1 MIEESGRV
9 VRVSDNQVWIE
20 TIKQS
25 ACASCSAQKGC
36 GQSLLAKIGD
46 GQRLEIQVDNPHHLA
61 VQIDDQVVLGVGE
74 RSFLT
79 ASLLVYLLPVLS
91 MFLFA
96 VIPQQLKLA
105 EPWVIASAVLGLM
118 GGFALTRSVSARL
131 SQTCSYRPVLLR
143 RASASASV

>member
-9 VRVSDNQVWIE
+9 VRVDSDTVWIE
-20 TIKQS
+20 TVKQS

-46 GQRLEIQVDNPHHLA
+46 GQRLEIAVDNPEHLA
-61 VQIDDQVVLGVGE
+61 VDVDDQVLLGVGE

-79 ASLLVYLLPVLS
+79 ASVLIYLVPIVA

-96 VIPQQLKLA
+96 MITQLAGYEEPVVIVVA
-105 EPWVIASAVLGLM
+105 VIGLGL
-118 GGFALTRSVSARL
+118 GFLATRVITNRL
-131 SQTCSYRPVLLR
+131 SRSCSYRPVLLQKLN
-143 RASASASV
+143 

>member
-9 VRVSDNQVWIE
+9 VRVDADTVWIE

-25 ACASCSAQKGC
+25 ACASCSAQKTC

-46 GQRLEIQVDNPHHLA
+46 GQRLEIAVDNPEHLN
-61 VQIDDQVVLGVGE
+61 VDVDDQVLLGVGE

-79 ASLLVYLLPVLS
+79 ASVLIYLVPIVA

-96 VIPQQLKLA
+96 VMAQFAGYA
-105 EPWVIASAVLGLM
+105 EPVIIAVAVIGLGL
-118 GGFALTRSVSARL
+118 GFLATRIITNRL
-131 SQTCSYRPVLLR
+131 SRSCSYRPVLLQKLN
-143 RASASASV
+143 